1 MLHLVYALLCIIS
14 YFFFGINSRGK
25 YVDARVMLDEKE
37 IFPFFFFFASKK
49 EKSSLDLVGASCAR
63 RVLSRDDKPIC
74 TPPPYVPPT
83 RNLRKLG

>member
-14 YFFFGINSRGK
+14 YFFLESLAWK
-25 YVDARVMLDEKE
+25 YVDARVMLDVKRD
-37 IFPFFFFFASKK
+37 FSFLFFFASKK